1 MQLQALSKLEND
13 IDYCIINNVALE
25 KTEVDLKKSIYVQIL
40 KVAITLIILITM
52 AGFFIG
58 LSEDSDLH
66 GQVLEISQI
75 NLTEK
80 PTTASITSTTGKS
93 SLQLFLTFLQYREC
107 LKIEFSGIF
116 IYSHKSNRKELK
128 KEPKAF

>member
-1 MQLQALSKLEND
+1 MQLQALSKSEND
-13 IDYCIINNVALE
+13 IDSCIISNVALE
-25 KTEVDLKKSIYVQIL
+25 KTEVHLKKSLYVQIL

-66 GQVLEISQI
+66 GQVLEFSQI

-80 PTTASITSTTGKS
+80 PTIRTTTATITSTTGKS
-93 SLQLFLTFLQYREC
+93 
-107 LKIEFSGIF
+107 
-116 IYSHKSNRKELK
+116 
-128 KEPKAF
+128 

>member
-1 MQLQALSKLEND
+1 MQLQTLSKLEND
-13 IDYCIINNVALE
+13 IDHCIISNVALE
-25 KTEVDLKKSIYVQIL
+25 KTEVHTKKSLYVQIL

-80 PTTASITSTTGKS
+80 PTIRTTTATITSTTGKS
-93 SLQLFLTFLQYREC
+93 SLQLFLTLFQ
-107 LKIEFSGIF
+107 
-116 IYSHKSNRKELK
+116 
-128 KEPKAF
+128 

>member
-1 MQLQALSKLEND
+1 MQLQAHSKLENNR
-13 IDYCIINNVALE
+13 DYCIISNVTLE
-25 KTEVDLKKSIYVQIL
+25 KTEVHLKKSLYVQIL
-40 KVAITLIILITM
+40 KVAVTLMILITM

-80 PTTASITSTTGKS
+80 PTIRTTTATITSTTGKS
-93 SLQLFLTFLQYREC
+93 SQ
-107 LKIEFSGIF
+107 
-116 IYSHKSNRKELK
+116 N
-128 KEPKAF
+128 

>member
-1 MQLQALSKLEND
+1 MQLQALSKLENNT
-13 IDYCIINNVALE
+13 DYCIISNVALE
-25 KTEVDLKKSIYVQIL
+25 KTEVHLKKSLYVQIL
-40 KVAITLIILITM
+40 KVAITLIISISM

-80 PTTASITSTTGKS
+80 PTITTTATITSTTGKS
-93 SLQLFLTFLQYREC
+93 SQ
-107 LKIEFSGIF
+107 
-116 IYSHKSNRKELK
+116 N
-128 KEPKAF
+128 

>member
-1 MQLQALSKLEND
+1 MQLQALSKLENN
-13 IDYCIINNVALE
+13 IDYCIISNVALE
-25 KTEVDLKKSIYVQIL
+25 KTEVHLKKSLYVQIL
-40 KVAITLIILITM
+40 KFAITLIILITM

-80 PTTASITSTTGKS
+80 PTITTTTATVTLTTGKS
-93 SLQLFLTFLQYREC
+93 SQYLFLTFFQCRGC
-107 LKIEFSGIF
+107 LKIKFPGIF
-116 IYSHKSNRKELK
+116 IQIIAIFFNLFS
-128 KEPKAF
+128 